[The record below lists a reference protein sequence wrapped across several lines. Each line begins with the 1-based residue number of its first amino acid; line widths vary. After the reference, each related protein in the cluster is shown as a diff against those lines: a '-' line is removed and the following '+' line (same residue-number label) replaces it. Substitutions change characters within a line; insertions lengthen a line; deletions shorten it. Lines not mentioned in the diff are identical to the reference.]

1 MKRVFALTT
10 VLLASP
16 AFAQPTISW
25 HVIAPGGTT
34 SAGAYTL
41 ASAIAQPAAGTI
53 TSATY
58 SLTGGFLVGPD
69 AVGCGTSDYNGD
81 GDFGTDADIEAFFAC
96 LGGSCCQTCFPGGS
110 DFNAD
115 GDYGTDADIEAFFR
129 VLGGARC

>member
-1 MKRVFALTT
+1 MKLTLALTT
-10 VLLASP
+10 VLLAST
-16 AFAQPTISW
+16 ALAQPTINW
-25 HVIAPGGTT
+25 HTIAPGGTL
-34 SAGAYTL
+34 SSGPYTL

-53 TSATY
+53 SSATY
-58 SLTGGFLVGPD
+58 SLTGGFLVGQ
-69 AVGCGTSDYNGD
+69 AAIGCGTSDYNGD

-129 VLGGARC
+129 VLAGGNC